1 MVDDRMS
8 DGAIARRVLD
18 GDKEAFGLLVDRYS
32 NLVFGVAL
40 KYTRD
45 RREALDVVQ
54 EVFVKAFQ
62 SLREAGDYA
71 IFDRWLSRIATN
83 TALNWVRARNN
94 EVTTAFSEIEPGVL
108 EGMADKGRAAA
119 PRAVGDREIVL
130 RAVAELPKTLREVVL
145 KKYMDDC
152 SYERIAADLGVSMA
166 TVRTRIARAKKLMR
180 AALTVEASKEST
192 RESARM

>member
-8 DGAIARRVLD
+8 DAAIARRVLN
-18 GDKEAFGLLVDRYS
+18 GDKEAFGRLVDRYS

-94 EVTTAFSEIEPGVL
+94 EVTTAFSEIEPDVL

-119 PRAVGDREIVL
+119 PQTVGDREMVL
-130 RAVAELPKTLREVVL
+130 RAVSELPKTLREVVL

-166 TVRTRIARAKKLMR
+166 TVRTWIARAKKLMR
-180 AALTVEASKEST
+180 AALMMEASKEAT
-192 RESARM
+192 RESAQM